1 MTVKKRPDNS
11 VRPRIWACPGKGT
24 LPVRVRV
31 VRKHQRSDTRGGSNL
46 RCLCIPNE
54 CDPVKMPFSLMS
66 DKLTH
71 LMGVMLDS
79 HGIDFF
85 ITLDD
90 DPTKLPK
97 VIDSNELQ

>member
-1 MTVKKRPDNS
+1 
-11 VRPRIWACPGKGT
+11 
-24 LPVRVRV
+24 
-31 VRKHQRSDTRGGSNL
+31 
-46 RCLCIPNE
+46 
-54 CDPVKMPFSLMS
+54 MPFSLMS